1 MRVLFDTNIII
12 YREDHTVIPA
22 SLQNLHKALNQSKVE
37 ILVHPKS
44 LEDIKKDSYDER
56 RNISLSKFN
65 TYPLLEAP
73 PNHKKDSIFLSL
85 VGPEPRIND
94 EIDNAILYAVYR
106 NAVDLLIT
114 EDKGVHKKAIR
125 LEIKDRVLSIAEAL
139 EIFEIQLRDEKIVIP
154 NAMKEDF
161 VYNLDINDPFFDSLK
176 ADYDKTK
183 FVEWFE
189 NASKEGRRCF
199 VHRRPDGSIGALL
212 IYKEEEKEPIDSDPI
227 ISAKRRLKLC
237 TFKVSY
243 VGNKIGEL
251 FIKLAVEVCKKRN
264 LNEMYLTLFPEKQ
277 DNLIDLIKE
286 YGFKEAAKLNKTNE
300 VVYLKHLIVKEETV
314 SVKPVEISRDYYP
327 TLYDGNDVNKF
338 VIPIQPKWHI
348 RLFNDYNGKK
358 AESRQLTIT
367 EASGEFI
374 VEGNTITKAYLC
386 NVKRNELREGSL
398 VLFYR
403 SKDEK
408 CITSIG
414 VVEKVEQELQ
424 NKEEIIRLVGKRT
437 VYSIEEIEQLAKKQ
451 TTVVLFKWHLYLKNP
466 LTLEELKSMG
476 ALKGAPQ
483 TITQIS
489 HEQYLMIKTR
499 GLIDERYTAN

>member
-12 YREDHTVIPA
+12 YREDHTVLPT

-44 LEDIKKDSYDER
+44 LEDIKRDSDE
-56 RNISLSKFN
+56 
-65 TYPLLEAP
+65 E
-73 PNHKKDSIFLSL
+73 
-85 VGPEPRIND
+85 RIND

-139 EIFEIQLRDEKIVIP
+139 EIFEIRLRDEKIIVP

-161 VYNLDINDPFFDSLK
+161 VYNLNIKDPFFNSLK
-176 ADYDKTK
+176 TDYNGIK
-183 FVEWFE
+183 FREWFE
-189 NASKEGRRCF
+189 RISKKGRKCF

-212 IYKEEEKEPIDSDPI
+212 IYKEENEPIDSDPVI
-227 ISAKRRLKLC
+227 PAKRRLKLC

-251 FIKLAVEVCKKRN
+251 FIKLAVEVCKKYGI
-264 LNEMYLTLFPEKQ
+264 NEMYLTLFPKKQ
-277 DNLIDLIKE
+277 DYLVDLIKE
-286 YGFKEAAKLNKTNE
+286 HGFKEVSKLNGTNE
-300 VVYLKHLIVKEETV
+300 VVYLKHLTVEEKTD
-314 SVKPVEISRDYYP
+314 SVKPVDISRDYYP
-327 TLYDGNDVNKF
+327 TFYDGSNVNKF
-338 VIPIQPKWHI
+338 IIPIRPKWHI

-358 AESRQLTIT
+358 AESRQLTLI

-403 SKDEK
+403 SEDEK
-408 CITSIG
+408 CITSVG
-414 VVEKVEQELQ
+414 VVERVEQELQ

-437 VYSIEEIEQLAKKQ
+437 VYSIEEIEQLAKKP
-451 TTVVLFKWHLYLKNP
+451 TTVILFKWHLYLKNP
-466 LTLEELKSMG
+466 LTLKELINMG

>member
-12 YREDHTVIPA
+12 YREDHTVLPA
-22 SLQNLHKALNQSKVE
+22 SLQNLHKALNKSKVE

-44 LEDIKKDSYDER
+44 LEDIKRDSDEER
-56 RNISLSKFN
+56 RKISLSKIN
-65 TYPLLEAP
+65 TYPSLETP
-73 PNHKKDSIFLSL
+73 PSHKKDLIFLKL
-85 VGPEPRIND
+85 VGSETKIND
-94 EIDNAILYAVYR
+94 EIDNAILYAVYK

-139 EIFEIQLRDEKIVIP
+139 EIFEIRMRDEKIVVP

-161 VYNLDINDPFFDSLK
+161 VYNLDINDSFFDSLK
-176 ADYDKTK
+176 ADYDEVK
-183 FVEWFE
+183 FVGWFE
-189 NASKEGRRCF
+189 DASKEGRKCF
-199 VHRRPDGSIGALL
+199 VHRRPEGLIGALL
-212 IYKEEEKEPIDSDPI
+212 IYKEENEPIDSDPV

-264 LNEMYLTLFPEKQ
+264 LNEMYLTLLPEKQ

-286 YGFKEAAKLNKTNE
+286 YGFKEVAKLNKTNE
-300 VVYLKHLIVKEETV
+300 VVYLKHLIVKEKIA
-314 SVKPVEISRDYYP
+314 SFKPVEISRDYYP
-327 TLYDGNDVNKF
+327 TFYDGSDVNKF
-338 VIPIQPKWHI
+338 IIPIRPKWHI
-348 RLFNDYNGKK
+348 RLFNDYHGKK
-358 AESRQLTIT
+358 AESRQLTLI

-408 CITSIG
+408 CITSVG
-414 VVEKVEQELQ
+414 VVERVEQELQ

-437 VYSIEEIEQLAKKQ
+437 VYSIEEIEQLAKKP
-451 TTVVLFKWHLYLKNP
+451 TTVILFKWHLYLRNP
-466 LTLEELKSMG
+466 LILGELINIG

-483 TITQIS
+483 TITPIS
-489 HEQYLMIKTR
+489 HEKYLMIKTR